1 MLFFYRDSE
10 YSLVLYDRINVII
23 IILYYIIKIL
33 LFFFKVKIIFCFNL
47 MIYVG
52 LFSNVIIVL
61 RKCRN
66 KFLVFVYILYIF
78 SLWGI

>member
-1 MLFFYRDSE
+1 MLFFYRDSV

-47 MIYVG
+47 MIYLS

>member
-1 MLFFYRDSE
+1 
-10 YSLVLYDRINVII
+10 
-23 IILYYIIKIL
+23 
-33 LFFFKVKIIFCFNL
+33 
-47 MIYVG
+47 MIYLG

>member
-1 MLFFYRDSE
+1 MLFFYRDSV

-47 MIYVG
+47 MIYWG

-61 RKCRN
+61 RKYRY